1 MPHIIEQRQIA
12 PDTLYTRFS
21 DGVAMGLRRSDYIDE
36 RRTGHGGGRSKAPPI
51 QTDDPKY
58 NMYANALPAPIRH
71 KVCAAG
77 LDVRQLY
84 KEYRA
89 IGRDAMVEKYQHV

>member
-1 MPHIIEQRQIA
+1 MARIIEQRQVA
-12 PDTLYTRFS
+12 PGTLYTRYS
-21 DGVAMGLRRSDYIDE
+21 DGVAVGLRKTDYIKGRD
-36 RRTGHGGGRSKAPPI
+36 GHGGRVSAPI

-58 NMYANALPAPIRH
+58 DMYANALPAAIRQ

-77 LDVRQLY
+77 LDVRALY

-89 IGRDAMVEKYQHV
+89 TGRDAMVAKYGNLGE